1 MIDFLTRKIWQNF
14 SGLLFWIY
22 WKLELIVFSCPL
34 FVSYAK
40 QNCGLTCS
48 TGNILSASSTHEI
61 SSYKNNFTSTSP
73 VDVTADD
80 CSVECR
86 SESRDRFIH
95 HNFVQF
101 GKQHSR
107 YKATGRPLFVTAVLW
122 SILRPSYNSEPV
134 WGLDYQRSLKSS
146 P

>member
-1 MIDFLTRKIWQNF
+1 MATFFGTSVLNLLKNGVNRIFLPI
-14 SGLLFWIY
+14 
-22 WKLELIVFSCPL
+22 
-34 FVSYAK
+34 VSYAK

-48 TGNILSASSTHEI
+48 TGSIPSASPTHEN

-107 YKATGRPLFVTAVLW
+107 YKATGRPLFVTAVL
-122 SILRPSYNSEPV
+122 
-134 WGLDYQRSLKSS
+134 
-146 P
+146 